1 MNREKLFDAMNG
13 IDEAFKTEAL
23 IRNGYLSGPEA
34 PEKEILEMIDSKHL
48 KTMAKSSSKRVLTIA
63 LAACLVLALAITAYA
78 MGVFS
83 LSHRD
88 PNPGETYSISWHD
101 SESGRL
107 VWDKFNYVFEFDG
120 PEECAEVQFKEGWL
134 PFAPNENVNAWSTGE
149 DGWRTKLV
157 SEGAEG
163 VDHTSENYQPYR
175 VDLYYA
181 CQFENDGAMIL
192 MYQTPE
198 EILHEQWGDL
208 EVLKFHATQHFDAVE
223 EYSAP
228 ERTLHYWYVL
238 LFSPQDGY
246 VVCVSGTSDMETV
259 EHVAR
264 ELKVEKTGNTI
275 RAEDFEN
282 NCVFIDVGQG

>member
-23 IRNGYLSGPEA
+23 IRNGYLSGPET
-34 PEKEILEMIDSKHL
+34 PEKEILEMIDSKQL

-63 LAACLVLALAITAYA
+63 LAACLILALAITAYA

-228 ERTLHYWYVL
+228 ERTLDYWYVL

-264 ELKVEKTGNTI
+264 ELKVEKTGNTV
-275 RAEDFEN
+275 RAGDFEN